1 MLRQRGLA
9 LVLAISLV
17 VPLLVACGSDSSSS
31 STMPARST
39 TAFQPASPTQPVA
52 AQTSTGIPTASAS
65 ATATRTPSPTASP
78 TLGPSPTSA
87 TVEPEPEAVFDASAI
102 DDIVGGML
110 AETDGYVAVSVQT
123 ADGTVLYE
131 HDSWESMEAASIYKL
146 PVMVEIFRQI
156 EAGEIDPSTGVLL
169 SASYFAEGEDSI
181 GWDSVD
187 SYYDVET
194 LLFAMIA
201 QSSNVAAY
209 ALLDLVGNE
218 NVNATMAGLGLDDIE
233 IRWSPRHIP
242 PEHLFPEPEDEYV
255 VEPEPENEDE
265 VVEEPEE
272 PLEEPPADEVIEE
285 APADEEEPTEEPIDD
300 AGEGDDSGSGSA
312 AFMALPATGVAPTL
326 RAESA
331 YNVITAHAVSELL
344 VLIVNGEAISPAAS
358 EQMLDLLYRQEIPG
372 GLPAQLPDGVV
383 AHKTGYLADGV
394 INDAGIIQT
403 PGGTFVA
410 VVLTE
415 GVPEDIAYRIMSE
428 VGRLVYELGAAA
440 E

>member
-1 MLRQRGLA
+1 MVLRQRGGA
-9 LVLAISLV
+9 LVLAFSLV
-17 VPLLVACGSDSSSS
+17 VPLLVACGSDATSS
-31 STMPARST
+31 STNP
-39 TAFQPASPTQPVA
+39 TASGQPTLTSQPGG
-52 AQTSTGIPTASAS
+52 AQASTGVSSTSATDTQSVSPTASATLEPPS
-65 ATATRTPSPTASP
+65 TSTP
-78 TLGPSPTSA
+78 
-87 TVEPEPEAVFDASAI
+87 VEPEAVGVIDASVI
-102 DDIVGGML
+102 EDTVSNML
-110 AETDGYVAVSVQT
+110 AETEGYVAVSVLT

-146 PVMVEIFRQI
+146 PVMVEVFRQI
-156 EAGEIDPSTGVLL
+156 DTGELALSTGVLL

-209 ALLDLVGNE
+209 ALLDLVGND
-218 NVNATMAGLGLDDIE
+218 NVNATMAGLGLDGIE
-233 IRWSPRHIP
+233 IRWSPRYIP
-242 PEHLFPEPEDEYV
+242 SEEIVPEPEDEYV
-255 VEPEPENEDE
+255 DEPEPESEDE

-285 APADEEEPTEEPIDD
+285 APADEEEPTEEPTGD
-300 AGEGDDSGSGSA
+300 AGEGDDSGLGNA
-312 AFMALPATGVAPTL
+312 TFLALPASGVAPTL

-331 YNVITAHAVSELL
+331 YNVITAHAISELL
-344 VLIVNGEAISPAAS
+344 VLIANGEAISPAAS
-358 EQMLDLLYRQEIPG
+358 EKMLDLLYQQEIPG
-372 GLPAQLPDGVV
+372 GLPAQLPEGVV
-383 AHKTGYLADGV
+383 AHKTGYLEDGV

-415 GVPEDIAYRIMSE
+415 DVPEDMAYRIMSE
-428 VGRLVYELGAAA
+428 VGRLVYELGTAAQ
-440 E
+440 